1 MKRTILMCTRRRP
14 VLLGGLLVLGFAAC
28 RGDAPTAPRDLAAPD
43 TTQLGIASRDVAG
56 LLDALMDLRTRILP
70 ALGDGQ
76 ETQTLADALAD
87 LGRTLAPTPAAT
99 FEEALARANAAATQ
113 LGADTTIRADL
124 DVVLL
129 TLEQIEATARGSI
142 ERVPITPSDSSVAR
156 RES

>member
-28 RGDAPTAPRDLAAPD
+28 RGDAPTAPRNLAAPD
-43 TTQLGIASRDVAG
+43 TTQLGIASGDLAG
-56 LLDALMDLRTRILP
+56 LVDALADLRTRILP
-70 ALGDGQ
+70 ALGDGP
-76 ETQTLADALAD
+76 ETQTLADALD
-87 LGRTLAPTPAAT
+87 HLGHTLAPAQAAT
-99 FEEALARANAAATQ
+99 FEDALARANAAAAR
-113 LGADTTIRADL
+113 LGVDTTIRADL